1 MTPRKNQ
8 NSILLLATL
17 GVYFGLVLA
26 GATPQV
32 LANAATAKQ
41 FDLRDEIEMVDD
53 LDNKPNNNPDD
64 ERSPVSESVKIY
76 LEDVEYFL
84 SSLGR
89 LKDRDKFDL
98 NKDTFSVAKTALLPC
113 VSSNLAGRYTP
124 VKFESTSIGS
134 RLALDQFSRGMEYG
148 YSLGDCLENTE
159 FNGFDATDSRFHFEL
174 DAKTFTVNVTVKKQT
189 PQRALHLIRE
199 LESVLA
205 LYAAKD
211 NDKLRKQIIAN
222 TAFRAENGQVV
233 VSTQLPRGSLD
244 PLLALDAK

>member
-1 MTPRKNQ
+1 MTARKNQ

-41 FDLRDEIEMVDD
+41 FDLRDEIEMIDD
-53 LDNKPNNNPDD
+53 LDNKPDD
-64 ERSPVSESVKIY
+64 ERSPVTESVKIY

-89 LKDRDKFDL
+89 LKNRGKFDL

-124 VKFESTSIGS
+124 VKFESTNDNS
-134 RLALDQFSRGMEYG
+134 RLALDYFSRGMEYG
-148 YSLGDCLENTE
+148 YSLGDCLPSTE
-159 FNGFDATDSRFHFEL
+159 FKGLEATDSRFHFEL
-174 DAKTFTVNVTVKKQT
+174 DAKTFAVNVTVKKQT
-189 PQRALHLIRE
+189 PQRALDLIRE

-244 PLLALDAK
+244 PLLASDAK

>member
-1 MTPRKNQ
+1 MSNPKNQ
-8 NSILLLATL
+8 NSIIFIATL
-17 GVYFGLVLA
+17 GVYLGLVLA

-32 LANAATAKQ
+32 LANAAMTRQ
-41 FDLRDEIEMVDD
+41 FDVKDEIEVKDD
-53 LDNKPNNNPDD
+53 LDNKPDD

-89 LKDRDKFDL
+89 LKNRGKFDIT
-98 NKDTFSVAKTALLPC
+98 KDTFSVAKTAMLPC

-124 VKFESTSIGS
+124 VKFESTNDNS
-134 RLALDQFSRGMEYG
+134 RVALDQFSRGMEYG
-148 YSLGDCLENTE
+148 YSLGDCLANNE
-159 FNGFDATDSRFHFEL
+159 FNGPEATDSRFYFEL
-174 DAKTFTVNVTVKKQT
+174 DVKTFTVNVTVKKQT
-189 PQRALHLIRE
+189 PQRALDLIRE
-199 LESVLA
+199 LDSVLA

-222 TAFRAENGQVV
+222 TAFRAENRQVV

-244 PLLALDAK
+244 SLLAPDAK

>member
-1 MTPRKNQ
+1 MTPRKPQ
-8 NSILLLATL
+8 NPILLLATL

-53 LDNKPNNNPDD
+53 LDNKPDD
-64 ERSPVSESVKIY
+64 ERSPVTESVKIY

-89 LKDRDKFDL
+89 LKNRGKFDL

-124 VKFESTSIGS
+124 VKFESTNDNS
-134 RLALDQFSRGMEYG
+134 RTALDYFSRGMEYG
-148 YSLGDCLENTE
+148 YSLGDCLANNE
-159 FNGFDATDSRFHFEL
+159 FNGLEATDSRFHFEL

-189 PQRALHLIRE
+189 PQRALDLIRE

-211 NDKLRKQIIAN
+211 DDKLRKQIIAN

-244 PLLALDAK
+244 PLLATDAK

>member
-1 MTPRKNQ
+1 MTNRKNQ

-53 LDNKPNNNPDD
+53 LDNKPDD
-64 ERSPVSESVKIY
+64 ERSPVTESVKIY

-84 SSLGR
+84 LNLGR
-89 LKDRDKFDL
+89 LKDRGKFDL
-98 NKDTFSVAKTALLPC
+98 NKDAFAVAKTALLPC
-113 VSSNLAGRYTP
+113 VSGNLAGRYTP
-124 VKFESTSIGS
+124 VKFESTNDSS
-134 RLALDQFSRGMEYG
+134 RLALDYFSRGMEYG
-148 YSLGDCLENTE
+148 YSLGDCLASTE
-159 FNGFDATDSRFHFEL
+159 FNGLEATDSRFHFEL

-189 PQRALHLIRE
+189 PQRALDLFRE

-211 NDKLRKQIIAN
+211 DTKLRKQIIAN
-222 TAFRAENGQVV
+222 TAFRAENGHVV
-233 VSTQLPRGSLD
+233 VSTQLPRGSLGS
-244 PLLALDAK
+244 LLASNAK

>member
-1 MTPRKNQ
+1 MTTRKNQ

-17 GVYFGLVLA
+17 GVYFGLALA

-41 FDLRDEIEMVDD
+41 FDLRDEIEMLDD
-53 LDNKPNNNPDD
+53 LDNKPDG

-84 SSLGR
+84 ASLGR
-89 LKDRDKFDL
+89 LKDRGKFDL
-98 NKDTFSVAKTALLPC
+98 SKDTFSVAKTAMLPC

-124 VKFESTSIGS
+124 VKFESTSVGS
-134 RLALDQFSRGMEYG
+134 RFALDQFSRGMEYG
-148 YSLGDCLENTE
+148 YSLGDCLVNNE
-159 FNGFDATDSRFHFEL
+159 FNGLEATDSRFHFEL

-189 PQRALHLIRE
+189 PQRALDLIRE

-211 NDKLRKQIIAN
+211 DSKLRKQIIAN
-222 TAFRAENGQVV
+222 TAFRAEKGQVV
-233 VSTQLPRGSLD
+233 LLTQLPRGSLD
-244 PLLALDAK
+244 PLLASDAK